1 VNQTMMDEAD
11 AAVDELHKEQEEGGE
26 KAKI

>member
-1 VNQTMMDEAD
+1 MMDEAD
-11 AAVDELHKEQEEGGE
+11 AAVDQLHKEQEEGGE